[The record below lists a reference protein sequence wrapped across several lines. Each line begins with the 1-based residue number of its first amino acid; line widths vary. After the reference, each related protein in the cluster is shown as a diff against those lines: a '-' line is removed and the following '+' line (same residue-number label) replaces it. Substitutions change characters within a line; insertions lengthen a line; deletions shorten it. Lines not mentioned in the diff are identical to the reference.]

1 MSMSINELRRIT
13 ARLYDHLEERGVKRV
28 ELGGDYYWS
37 IPREQRLDVTKE
49 PTEHTLGQLSDDLSE
64 LARIGNGD
72 AEPIAYA
79 LVWLSSV
86 LRELGETTIG

>member
-1 MSMSINELRRIT
+1 MRSVAIS
-13 ARLYDHLEERGVKRV
+13 V
-28 ELGGDYYWS
+28 DYYWS

-64 LARIGNGD
+64 LTRID
-72 AEPIAYA
+72 DDEAEVISYA

-86 LRELGETTIG
+86 LRELGETTVG